1 MKEEVTLRGK
11 YATWKVWVI
20 NNEIPII
27 VKTERTTIKDATT
40 IVAEM
45 LGISVGSIVALCA
58 LEEENMNTLKN
69 RLCIYK
75 AEMKTEIENE
85 CGCFDEIA
93 EIAFTLCLNSNE
105 LIDDSSNGRLVQLDC
120 SVYDDDLDVLIDGFY
135 FDNNNDIYFTCTR
148 KDNEEICEYSL
159 YCIARQTLLIV
170 LNEVIRMC

>member
-11 YATWKVWVI
+11 YNTWKVWVI

-58 LEEENMNTLKN
+58 LEEENMSILKN

-75 AEMKTEIENE
+75 AEMKTEIGNE
-85 CGCFDEIA
+85 DGCFDEIA

-120 SVYDDDLDVLIDGFY
+120 SVYDDDLDVLIDGY
-135 FDNNNDIYFTCTR
+135 FHNAWYLKRFACKGTNNF
-148 KDNEEICEYSL
+148 
-159 YCIARQTLLIV
+159 
-170 LNEVIRMC
+170 

>member
-40 IVAEM
+40 IIAEI

-85 CGCFDEIA
+85 DGFFDEIA
-93 EIAFTLCLNSNE
+93 ELAFTLCLSSNK
-105 LIDDSSNGRLVQLDC
+105 LIDESSKDRLIQLDC
-120 SVYDDDLDVLIDGFY
+120 SVYDDDLGVLIDGFY

-148 KDNEEICEYSL
+148 KEDEEICEYSM
-159 YCIARQTLLIV
+159 YCIPRHTLLV
-170 LNEVIRMC
+170 LLNEVIRMC